1 MQNFEALI
9 TSQLVARF
17 LRLCTS
23 VLLLRLL
30 TPSDYG
36 VFTSIMILVSLARRF
51 DDFGISAILLSE
63 RSSYYDSVGYWI
75 KIGLSMLISIALIP
89 IAQITYPEL
98 PNSSV
103 LTFFGL
109 LPVIFSSVASNSEL
123 QALRNSNAAVIVKS
137 ETISS
142 IVYCLS
148 ALLLAFYGFGFW
160 SLFLALVFKAMT
172 RGMILILE
180 EGVRVSLEFNGFGE
194 ITKRVSV
201 VGVSGLIFW
210 GYTNVDNIYIQ
221 RFISIEDLGIY
232 AVYYQWAMIFPELI
246 QNNLRKHMQIL
257 FAKYDQTNVIT
268 IYNKIILNNFRYIL
282 PVFILIIC
290 KRTEIF
296 GMLFSGDWQP
306 INLDLLF
313 TLLLFSLFRCLQIGN
328 ASLLLYLRKEKY
340 DLYAVG
346 SVFITSVLIM
356 AIFRPK
362 NIYEVS
368 VIITYIYGTV
378 QLLLFLV
385 LNYKRYLDLNKSFVT
400 VVYYGFGAIMIS
412 KIGLVGLILVPF
424 LLYQYY
430 LGIKRVEI

>member
-98 PNSSV
+98 PNCSA

-123 QALRNSNAAVIVKS
+123 RALRNSNAAVIVKS

-142 IVYCLS
+142 IVYCSS

-160 SLFLALVFKAMT
+160 SLFLALVFKAMV
-172 RGMILILE
+172 RGIILILE

-201 VGVSGLIFW
+201 VGISGLIFW

-221 RFISIEDLGIY
+221 RFISIEELGIY

-257 FAKYDQTNVIT
+257 FAKFDYINVIE

-290 KRTEIF
+290 NRSEIF

-306 INLDLLF
+306 INLDLLLM
-313 TLLLFSLFRCLQIGN
+313 LLLFSLFRCLQIGN
-328 ASLLLYLRKEKY
+328 ASLLLYLRQEKY

-356 AIFRPK
+356 AILRPK

-368 VIITYIYGTV
+368 IIITCIYGTV

-385 LNYKRYLDLNKSFVT
+385 LNSKGYLNLNKSFVT
-400 VVYYGFGAIMIS
+400 VLYYGFGAIIIS
-412 KIGLVGLILVPF
+412 KVGLVGLVLVPF

-430 LGIKRVEI
+430 LGIKSVEI